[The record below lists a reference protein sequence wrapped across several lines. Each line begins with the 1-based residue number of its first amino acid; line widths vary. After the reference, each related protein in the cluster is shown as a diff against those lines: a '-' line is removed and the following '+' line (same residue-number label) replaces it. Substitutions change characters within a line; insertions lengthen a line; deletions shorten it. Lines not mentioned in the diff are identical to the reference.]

1 MGLGCQT
8 CYLRRFRCQPTVSS
22 ILQKHCT
29 VCSIQYGEYYGPY
42 CNQGVHLI
50 YVILFSYTFAQTL
63 IVLEPN
69 SATPTG
75 PWTEGDVDNVLIG
88 IENHDDFTQA
98 NIDSGRVAYS
108 VGIIYGTYQ
117 GSMDSAPTT
126 DSPSDGEKMP
136 EHI

>member
-1 MGLGCQT
+1 M
-8 CYLRRFRCQPTVSS
+8 
-22 ILQKHCT
+22 
-29 VCSIQYGEYYGPY
+29 
-42 CNQGVHLI
+42 
-50 YVILFSYTFAQTL
+50 

-108 VGIIYGTYQ
+108 VGIIYGMSSLAGFSGRAMKISY
-117 GSMDSAPTT
+117 
-126 DSPSDGEKMP
+126 
-136 EHI
+136 

>member
-1 MGLGCQT
+1 MNEFVNTMAG
-8 CYLRRFRCQPTVSS
+8 R
-22 ILQKHCT
+22 IH
-29 VCSIQYGEYYGPY
+29 QY
-42 CNQGVHLI
+42 
-50 YVILFSYTFAQTL
+50 YTFAQTL

-108 VGIIYGTYQ
+108 VGIIYGMSSQ
-117 GSMDSAPTT
+117 KGFSRRVI
-126 DSPSDGEKMP
+126 KMLYSNLFR
-136 EHI
+136 

>member
-1 MGLGCQT
+1 M
-8 CYLRRFRCQPTVSS
+8 
-22 ILQKHCT
+22 
-29 VCSIQYGEYYGPY
+29 
-42 CNQGVHLI
+42 
-50 YVILFSYTFAQTL
+50 

-108 VGIIYGTYQ
+108 VGIIYSKSLQEGFSGRVTKMLYYFFFQ
-117 GSMDSAPTT
+117 INSMMMVTNLTLNAHFLTLVQIQR
-126 DSPSDGEKMP
+126 KMMS
-136 EHI
+136 H

>member
-1 MGLGCQT
+1 M
-8 CYLRRFRCQPTVSS
+8 
-22 ILQKHCT
+22 
-29 VCSIQYGEYYGPY
+29 
-42 CNQGVHLI
+42 
-50 YVILFSYTFAQTL
+50 

-108 VGIIYGTYQ
+108 VGIIYSKSLQTGN
-117 GSMDSAPTT
+117 
-126 DSPSDGEKMP
+126 KNF
-136 EHI
+136 ILFFFR